1 MNPEQLRYTETH
13 EWVAEQNGLVTV
25 GITQYAA
32 DLLRDL
38 VYVELP
44 PVGSRTEAG
53 ASFGEVES
61 IKAVSDLYAP
71 VDGEVVEVNEAVV
84 AEPQIISRDP
94 YGQGWLIRIRPA
106 PNARWSRLLSYAEYQ
121 QQITQ
126 QG

>member
-13 EWVAEQNGLVTV
+13 EWVYEENGLVTV

-32 DLLRDL
+32 DLLNDL
-38 VYVELP
+38 VYIELP
-44 PVGSRTEAG
+44 SIGARTQAG

-71 VDGEVVEVNEAVV
+71 VDGEVVEVNQAVV

-94 YGQGWLIRIRPA
+94 YGAGWLIKIRPD
-106 PNARWSRLLSYAEYQ
+106 PKGQWSRLLSYAEYQ
-121 QQITQ
+121 RQIAQ
-126 QG
+126 PG

>member
-13 EWVAEQNGLVTV
+13 EWVAEQDGLVTV

-38 VYVELP
+38 VYIELP
-44 PVGSRTEAG
+44 PLGTRTEAG
-53 ASFGEVES
+53 SSFGEVES

-71 VDGEVVEVNEAVV
+71 VDGEVVAVNEAVV

-94 YGQGWLIRIRPA
+94 YGQGWLIKIRPA
-106 PNARWSRLLSYAEYQ
+106 ANARWSRLLSYAEYQ
-121 QQITQ
+121 QQIAQ
-126 QG
+126 QA

>member
-13 EWVAEQNGLVTV
+13 EWVHEENGLVTV

-32 DLLRDL
+32 DLLNDL
-38 VYVELP
+38 VYIELP
-44 PVGSRTEAG
+44 SIGARTQAG

-71 VDGEVVEVNEAVV
+71 VDGEVVEVNQAVV

-94 YGQGWLIRIRPA
+94 YGAGWLIKIRPD
-106 PNARWSRLLSYAEYQ
+106 PKGQWSRLLSYAEYQ
-121 QQITQ
+121 QQIAQ
-126 QG
+126 PG